1 MAPVV
6 GQNCKL
12 YRNTATVAS
21 PTWDELTAVGDV
33 AIPDLQVGLAELK
46 RRGNNFTKNL
56 GTLVQ
61 SFTLDA
67 KVIALMDTTTYSA
80 LKTNFLAKTV
90 EEYAIMNGTIT
101 EATTTGMRVPLL
113 IHQFPIN
120 QAQEEVVSHDM
131 KWAVGYME
139 SPADTEID
147 PSFYTVP

>member
-6 GQNCKL
+6 GQSCKL

-21 PTWDELTAVGDV
+21 PTWDALDSVGDV

-61 SFTLDA
+61 SFSLDA
-67 KVIALMDTTTYSA
+67 KIIALMDTTTYGA
-80 LKTNFLAKTV
+80 LKTNFLAKTA
-90 EEYAIMNGTIT
+90 EEYAIMNGDIT
-101 EATTTGMRVPLL
+101 VATTTGMRCPLL

-131 KWAVGYME
+131 KWAVAYYE
-139 SPADTEID
+139 SPSGTEID